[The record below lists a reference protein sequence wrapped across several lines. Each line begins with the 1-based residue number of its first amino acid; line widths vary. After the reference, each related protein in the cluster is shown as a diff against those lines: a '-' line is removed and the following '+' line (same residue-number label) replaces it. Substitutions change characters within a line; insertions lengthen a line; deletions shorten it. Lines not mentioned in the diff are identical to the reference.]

1 MRRDKEEMPIEEAMS
16 GRGETEPPGKIL
28 RRLRKSADLTQSDLA
43 EFLGL
48 SYQQI
53 QKYEYG
59 TSEMTIT
66 RLRQISDVLG
76 VSPVVLL
83 GTDNS
88 KTRSLQ
94 FLQCNHDENEL
105 KALSML
111 RRINDKKALALALS
125 ILQILSIQK

>member
-1 MRRDKEEMPIEEAMS
+1 MP
-16 GRGETEPPGKIL
+16 GRGATEHPGIIL
-28 RRLRKSADLTQSDLA
+28 RRLRKSADLTQSGLA
-43 EFLGL
+43 ELLGL

-76 VSPVVLL
+76 VSPAVLL
-83 GTDNS
+83 ETGNDN
-88 KTRSLQ
+88 TGPLQ
-94 FLQCNHDENEL
+94 LFQCNYDENEL

-111 RRINDKKALALALS
+111 RRINDKKVLSLALS
-125 ILQILSIQK
+125 ILHVLSIQK

>member
-1 MRRDKEEMPIEEAMS
+1 MPIEEAMS
-16 GRGETEPPGKIL
+16 GRGATEPPGRIL
-28 RRLRKSADLTQSDLA
+28 RRLRKSADLTQSALA

-76 VSPVVLL
+76 VSPAVLL
-83 GTDNS
+83 GLDKNGSSPLFEDN
-88 KTRSLQ
+88 L
-94 FLQCNHDENEL
+94 DDNEL

-111 RRINDKKALALALS
+111 RSIHDKKIFALSLS
-125 ILQILSIQK
+125 ILQAIAIHE